1 MKSLLGRVRISRKL
15 LLISISFSLPIMVLL
30 AMLVR
35 QIDSNIDF
43 ARWELYGNEYLR
55 PLVDLLDLVPQHQ
68 LAAQSS
74 DGNQSSKDHLP
85 QLQSRIDQAFVALK
99 AVNDTRGAALQ
110 FTVEGLAKRKREHVA
125 FDNVKKEW
133 EELRVRPEAFGP
145 AVWQEK
151 HLHLIS
157 DLRTMITHV
166 GDMSNLILDPDLDSY
181 YLMDATLLAL
191 PQTQDRLA
199 AVMAYGAGALQRKSI
214 SDAERNQ
221 FAVHAALLK
230 EADKDRITADLETVL
245 NEDSN
250 FYGVSETL
258 QRNIPNLAAN
268 YAQAAEAFNK
278 LTSGLAASSAVTME
292 SAAYLVAGKQVRDA
306 SYALWKGGV
315 QELDVLLEKRIVH
328 YEKLRTIEILL
339 TAISLIVSAG
349 FVFFITRSI
358 TGPLGEVMQ
367 SMGASAEQLNTAVH
381 ELSAANNMLAQSAS
395 QQAAS
400 QEETCGSLEE
410 VSGIVR
416 RNAGNAQKAKRL
428 TTETRSSAEL
438 GAGDMQELKQAMDAI
453 KASGDGV
460 TKIVKTIDQIAFQTN
475 ILALN
480 AAVEAARAGE
490 AGKGFAVVADEVRN
504 LAQRSAQAA
513 KETAQKIGDSVA
525 TSRHGAELTT
535 LLADRLQDIVAK
547 VQMAEGLVAEIADAS
562 DQQSQGIGQI
572 NAAVNTMSQSTQS
585 NAATA
590 EETASSTQELGSQAR
605 SLHMAVKVLEQLV
618 LGRTVENSTS

>member
-1 MKSLLGRVRISRKL
+1 MKSLLNRVRISRKL

-30 AMLVR
+30 GMLVG
-35 QIDSNIDF
+35 QINSNIDF

-68 LAAQSS
+68 LAAQFS
-74 DGNQSSKDHLP
+74 DNQQSSKDQLA
-85 QLQSRIDQAFVALK
+85 QLQSRIDKSFLALK
-99 AVNDTRGAALQ
+99 AVNDSRGVALQ
-110 FTVEGLAKRKREHVA
+110 FTPEGLAKRKREHVT
-125 FDNVKKEW
+125 FDNVIREW
-133 EELRVRPEAFGP
+133 EELKAQPEALG
-145 AVWQEK
+145 AAAWQEK
-151 HLHLIS
+151 HLHVIS

-191 PQTQDRLA
+191 PQTQERLA
-199 AVMAYGAGALQRKSI
+199 AVMAYGTAALQRKTI
-214 SDAERNQ
+214 GDAERSQ
-221 FAVHAALLK
+221 LAVFTALLK
-230 EADKDRITADLETVL
+230 EADKDRVTADLDTVL

-258 QRNIPNLAAN
+258 QHRIPALATD
-268 YAQAAEAFNK
+268 YGQVAEAFIK
-278 LTSGLAASSAVTME
+278 LTAGLAGSSAIAVE
-292 SAAYLVAGKQVRDA
+292 PAAYLAAGKKVRDT
-306 SYALWKGGV
+306 SYGLWNVGV
-315 QELDVLLEKRIVH
+315 QELDVLLQKRIAY

-339 TAISLIVSAG
+339 TVISLIVSAT

-367 SMGASAEQLNTAVH
+367 SMGTSAEQVNAAVH

-410 VSGIVR
+410 VSGIIR
-416 RNAGNAQKAKRL
+416 RNADNAQKAKRL
-428 TTETRSSAEL
+428 TTETRSTAEL

-490 AGKGFAVVADEVRN
+490 AGKGFAVVADEVRS

-513 KETAQKIGDSVA
+513 KETAQKIGDSLV

-547 VQMAEGLVAEIADAS
+547 VQMAEGLVAQIADAS
-562 DQQSQGIGQI
+562 DQQSQGIAQI
-572 NAAVNTMSQSTQS
+572 STAVNTMSQSTQS

-590 EETASSTQELGSQAR
+590 EETAGSTQELGGQAR
-605 SLHMAVKVLEQLV
+605 SLQEAVKVLERLV
-618 LGRTVENSTS
+618 CGHGVDRTS